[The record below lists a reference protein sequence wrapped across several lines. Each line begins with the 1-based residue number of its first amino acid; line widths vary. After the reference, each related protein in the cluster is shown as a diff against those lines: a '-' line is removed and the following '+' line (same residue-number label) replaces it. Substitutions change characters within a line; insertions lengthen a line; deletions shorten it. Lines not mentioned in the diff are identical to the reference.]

1 MRASRLSL
9 SLAIAVLLVTASSAA
24 AHGGGHHQ
32 GHGGGV
38 PAGVTEL
45 ATGLHNP
52 RHLDVG
58 PHGDVYVAEAG
69 TGGGTASCFDSAEG
83 PACVGATG
91 RVSRI
96 PDADEQDP
104 GARETVV
111 DGLASFAPP
120 PPGPTAGNNAIGPHG
135 IDVKHGAIYVT
146 NGGPTEPLRNE
157 QTVLRDTLAAEEPV
171 ADLFGRLLQI
181 GPGGAITRIAD
192 IWDFERDNNPD
203 GQPASPGGP
212 PIGNPK
218 IDSNAV
224 DVLARH
230 GHFYVADAGANTL
243 LEVSRDGAIAVKHV
257 FENVPTPGPG
267 GAIIPM
273 QAVPTGVVK
282 GPDGLLYVSQLTG
295 FPFPVGGANV
305 FVIDPDTGGIVRTI
319 TGFTNAMDLAFGRDG
334 TLYVLEIDANSLA
347 APGDEGAI
355 FAVAPGATTG
365 TQIPLPA
372 GTLTAPGGI
381 AVGRHGELY
390 VTNHSTSGSAGSVLR
405 IGLG

>member
-1 MRASRLSL
+1 MRATRLSL
-9 SLAIAVLLVTASSAA
+9 SLAVAALLATAPSAA
-24 AHGGGHHQ
+24 AHDP
-32 GHGGGV
+32 GGGV

-45 ATGLHNP
+45 ASGLHNP

-58 PHGDVYVAEAG
+58 PYGDVYVAESG

-96 PDADEQDP
+96 PNADGSDP
-104 GARETVV
+104 GERETVV
-111 DGLASFAPP
+111 DGLASFAPAS
-120 PPGPTAGNNAIGPHG
+120 GDDAIGPHG
-135 IDVKHGAIYVT
+135 IDVKHGAVYVT
-146 NGGPTEPLRNE
+146 NGGPTEPQRNGK
-157 QTVLRDTLAAEEPV
+157 TVLRDTLAAEDPV

-203 GQPASPGGP
+203 GALGP
-212 PIGNPK
+212 DGQPIGNPA

-230 GHFYVADAGANTL
+230 GHFYVADAGGNTVL
-243 LEVSRDGAIAVKHV
+243 HVSEDGAIEVRHV
-257 FENVPTPGPG
+257 FPNVPTPGPD

-305 FVIDPDTGGIVRTI
+305 FVLDPDTGGIVRTI

-334 TLYVLEIDANSLA
+334 TLYVLEIDANSLLD
-347 APGDEGAI
+347 PSSEEGAI

-365 TQIPLPA
+365 TRIPLPA

-381 AVGRHGELY
+381 AVGDHGELY
-390 VTNHSTSGSAGSVLR
+390 VSDHGTSGSKGRVLR
-405 IGLG
+405 IDLG

>member
-9 SLAIAVLLVTASSAA
+9 SLAIAVLLATASSAA
-24 AHGGGHHQ
+24 AHGGRDHQ

-38 PAGVTEL
+38 PAGVTEV

-69 TGGGTASCFDSAEG
+69 TGGGTASCFDTAEG
-83 PACVGATG
+83 FACVGATG

-96 PDADEQDP
+96 PDADELQP

-111 DGLASFAPP
+111 DGLASFAPAT
-120 PPGPTAGNNAIGPHG
+120 GDDAIGPHG

-146 NGGPTEPLRNE
+146 NGGPTEPQRNK
-157 QTVLRDTLAAEEPV
+157 QTVLRDTLEDEEPV
-171 ADLFGRLLQI
+171 AGLFGRLLQI
-181 GPGGAITRIAD
+181 APGGAFTPIAD

-203 GQPASPGGP
+203 GQPAFPGGP
-212 PIGNPK
+212 PIGNPA

-267 GAIIPM
+267 DAIIPM

-282 GPDGLLYVSQLTG
+282 GPDGLLYVGQLTG

-305 FVIDPDTGGIVRTI
+305 FVIDPDTGAIVRTI

-381 AVGRHGELY
+381 AAGRHGELY
-390 VTNHSTSGSAGSVLR
+390 VTNDSTSGSAGSVLR